1 MLHEPF
7 IRMTMGARMKF
18 DASRALILYS
28 GALTGAVIWFGLT
41 AAAPSAQNAK
51 FDTIDVGR
59 INVREPDGTL
69 RMTIASSARAPGFIG
84 GGKEYPRPD
93 RRMAGMLFFNDEG
106 TENGGLIFAGKD
118 ESGRGTS
125 GGSLT
130 FDRYHQDQVVQL
142 FGFEE
147 GQERSAG
154 IKVNDQPEGRLDFPA
169 VDRVRTLPASQQDA
183 AYRAANVGGTQR
195 LFAGRATDKSSQL
208 VLRDGQGRKRLV
220 LRVGEDGATSID
232 FLDQAGKV
240 QRTVRPTA
248 D

>member
-1 MLHEPF
+1 
-7 IRMTMGARMKF
+7 MKF
-18 DASRALILYS
+18 DAGRALILYS
-28 GALTGAVIWFGLT
+28 GALTAAVIWLGLT
-41 AAAPSAQNAK
+41 AASPSIKDAR

-59 INVREPDGTL
+59 INVREPNGTL

-84 GGKEYPRPD
+84 DGKEYPRPD
-93 RRMAGMLFFNDEG
+93 RRMAGVLFFNDEG
-106 TENGGLIFAGKD
+106 TENGGLIFAGK
-118 ESGRGTS
+118 EAGGKASS

-147 GQERSAG
+147 GEERSAG
-154 IKVNDQPEGRLDFPA
+154 IKVNDQPEDRLDFPA
-169 VDRVRTLPASQQDA
+169 VDRVRSLPESQQEA

-195 LFAGRATDKSSQL
+195 LFAGRAVDKSSQV

-220 LRVGEDGATSID
+220 MRVAEDGAASID

-240 QRTVRPTA
+240 QRTVRPNA
-248 D
+248 N

>member
-1 MLHEPF
+1 M
-7 IRMTMGARMKF
+7 
-18 DASRALILYS
+18 LYS
-28 GALTGAVIWFGLT
+28 GALTAAVIWLGLT
-41 AAAPSAQNAK
+41 AATPSAKNAR

-59 INVREPDGTL
+59 INIREPNGTL

-118 ESGRGTS
+118 AGGKASS

-169 VDRVRTLPASQQDA
+169 VDRVRTLPEKQQES

-195 LFAGRATDKSSQL
+195 LFAGRAVDKSSQL

-220 LRVGEDGATSID
+220 LRVGEDGAASID
-232 FLDQAGKV
+232 FLDQTGKV
-240 QRTVRPTA
+240 QRTVRPDA
-248 D
+248 E

>member
-1 MLHEPF
+1 
-7 IRMTMGARMKF
+7 MKF
-18 DASRALILYS
+18 DAARALMLYS
-28 GALTGAVIWFGLT
+28 GALTTAVIWLGLT
-41 AAAPSAQNAK
+41 AAAPSAKNAR

-59 INVREPDGTL
+59 INVREPNGTL
-69 RMTIASSARAPGFIG
+69 RMTIASAAHAPGFIG
-84 GGKEYPRPD
+84 GGREYPRPD
-93 RRMAGMLFFNDEG
+93 RRMAGVLFFNDEG

-118 ESGRGTS
+118 AGGKASS

-169 VDRVRTLPASQQDA
+169 VDRVRTLPENQQEA

-195 LFAGRATDKSSQL
+195 LFAGRAVDKSSQV

-220 LRVGEDGATSID
+220 LRVGEDGAASID
-232 FLDQAGKV
+232 FLDQTGKV
-240 QRTVRPTA
+240 QRTVRPDTG
-248 D
+248 

>member
-1 MLHEPF
+1 
-7 IRMTMGARMKF
+7 
-18 DASRALILYS
+18 
-28 GALTGAVIWFGLT
+28 
-41 AAAPSAQNAK
+41 
-51 FDTIDVGR
+51 
-59 INVREPDGTL
+59 
-69 RMTIASSARAPGFIG
+69 MTIASSARAPGFIG
-84 GGKEYPRPD
+84 GGKEYSRPD

-118 ESGRGTS
+118 AGGKASS

-130 FDRYHQDQVVQL
+130 FDRYNQDQVVQL

-169 VDRVRTLPASQQDA
+169 VDRVRSLPEGQQGA

-195 LFAGRATDKSSQL
+195 LFVGRAVDKSSQV

>member
-1 MLHEPF
+1 MVKL
-7 IRMTMGARMKF
+7 
-18 DASRALILYS
+18 DAGRALIAYS
-28 GALTGAVIWFGLT
+28 GALTGAVIWLGLT
-41 AAAPSAQNAK
+41 AAAPSEKNAR

-93 RRMAGMLFFNDEG
+93 RRMAGLLFFNEEG

-118 ESGRGTS
+118 QGGKASS

-130 FDRYHQDQVVQL
+130 FDRYNQDQVVQL

-147 GQERSAG
+147 GQNRSAG
-154 IKVNDQPEGRLDFPA
+154 IKVNDQPEERLDFLA
-169 VDRVRTLPASQQDA
+169 VDRVRTLPENQQEA

-195 LFAGRATDKSSQL
+195 LFAGRATDKSSQV

-220 LRVGEDGATSID
+220 LRVGEDGAASID
-232 FLDQAGKV
+232 FLDPSGKV
-240 QRTVRPTA
+240 QRTVRPAA

>member
-1 MLHEPF
+1 
-7 IRMTMGARMKF
+7 MKF
-18 DASRALILYS
+18 DAGRALMLYS
-28 GALTGAVIWFGLT
+28 GALTAAVIWLGLT
-41 AAAPSAQNAK
+41 AASPSIKDAR

-59 INVREPDGTL
+59 INVREPNGTL

-84 GGKEYPRPD
+84 DGKEYPRPD
-93 RRMAGMLFFNDEG
+93 RRMAGVLFFNDEG
-106 TENGGLIFAGKD
+106 TENGGLIFAGK
-118 ESGRGTS
+118 EAGGKASS

-147 GQERSAG
+147 GEERSAG
-154 IKVNDQPEGRLDFPA
+154 IKVNDQPEDRLDFPA
-169 VDRVRTLPASQQDA
+169 VDRVRSLPESQQEA

-195 LFAGRATDKSSQL
+195 LFAGRAVDKSSQV

-220 LRVGEDGATSID
+220 MRVAEDGAASID

-240 QRTVRPTA
+240 QRTVRPNA
-248 D
+248 N

>member
-1 MLHEPF
+1 
-7 IRMTMGARMKF
+7 MKF
-18 DASRALILYS
+18 DAGRALMLYS
-28 GALTGAVIWFGLT
+28 GALTAAVIWLGLT
-41 AAAPSAQNAK
+41 AASPSIKDAR

-59 INVREPDGTL
+59 INVREPNGTL

-84 GGKEYPRPD
+84 DGKEYPRPD
-93 RRMAGMLFFNDEG
+93 RRMAGVLFFNDEG
-106 TENGGLIFAGKD
+106 TENGGLIFAGK
-118 ESGRGTS
+118 EAGGKASS

-147 GQERSAG
+147 GEERSAG

-169 VDRVRTLPASQQDA
+169 VDRVRSLPESQQEA

-195 LFAGRATDKSSQL
+195 LFAGRAVDKSSQV

-220 LRVGEDGATSID
+220 MRVAEDGAASID

-240 QRTVRPTA
+240 QRTVRPNA
-248 D
+248 N

>member
-1 MLHEPF
+1 MQ
-7 IRMTMGARMKF
+7 F
-18 DASRALILYS
+18 DAGRALIVYA
-28 GALTGAVIWFGLT
+28 GVLTGVVAWIGLT
-41 AAAPSAQNAK
+41 AAAPTTRQAR

-69 RMTIASSARAPGFIG
+69 RMTIASAAQAPGFIAKG
-84 GGKEYPRPD
+84 REWPRPD

-106 TENGGLIFAGKD
+106 TENGGLIFAGRDANGKA
-118 ESGRGTS
+118 SS

-154 IKVNDQPEGRLDFPA
+154 IKVNDQPDARLDFEG
-169 VDRVRTLPASQQDA
+169 VDRARLAPAAQQDA

-195 LFAGRATDKSSQL
+195 LFAGRASDRSSQL
-208 VLRDGQGRKRLV
+208 VLRDGQGRRRLV
-220 LRVGEDGATSID
+220 LRVAEDGAASID
-232 FLDQAGKV
+232 FLDPAGKV
-240 QRTVRPTA
+240 TRTVKPE
-248 D
+248 

>member
-1 MLHEPF
+1 
-7 IRMTMGARMKF
+7 MKF
-18 DASRALILYS
+18 DAGRALILYS
-28 GALTGAVIWFGLT
+28 GALTAAVIWLGLT
-41 AAAPSAQNAK
+41 AASPSIKDAR

-59 INVREPDGTL
+59 INVREPNGTL

-84 GGKEYPRPD
+84 DGKEYPRPD
-93 RRMAGMLFFNDEG
+93 RRMAGVLFFNDEG
-106 TENGGLIFAGKD
+106 TENGGLIFAGK
-118 ESGRGTS
+118 EAGGKASS

-147 GQERSAG
+147 GEERSAG

-169 VDRVRTLPASQQDA
+169 VDRVRSLPESQQEA

-195 LFAGRATDKSSQL
+195 LFAGRAVDKSSQV

-220 LRVGEDGATSID
+220 MRVAEDGAASID

-240 QRTVRPTA
+240 QRTVRPNA
-248 D
+248 N

>member
-1 MLHEPF
+1 
-7 IRMTMGARMKF
+7 MKF
-18 DASRALILYS
+18 DAGRALTIYA
-28 GALTGAVIWFGLT
+28 GALT
-41 AAAPSAQNAK
+41 AAAIWMGLTASAPASRSAK

-69 RMTIASSARAPGFIG
+69 RMTIASAAQAPGFIG

-118 ESGRGTS
+118 QNGKAAS

-130 FDRYHQDQVVQL
+130 FDRYNQDQVVQL

-154 IKVNDQPEGRLDFPA
+154 IKVNDQPEGRLDFAA
-169 VDRVRTLPASQQDA
+169 VDRVRTLPEREQDA
-183 AYRAANVGGTQR
+183 AYRAANVGSTQR
-195 LFAGRATDKSSQL
+195 LFAGRATDKSSQV
-208 VLRDGQGRKRLV
+208 VLRDGAGRKRLV
-220 LRVGEDGATSID
+220 LRVAEDGAASID
-232 FLDQAGKV
+232 FLGADGKV
-240 QRTVRPTA
+240 QRTVRPSE
-248 D
+248 